1 LALRTPV
8 ELAILGPSPNQDAAM
23 THPPISDSIVFTYT
37 DDLPASSR
45 FFREILELDFVVDQ
59 GQCHIFR
66 MSPTSYIGVCSIP
79 GRPRAT
85 VGVTI
90 TIVTPDVDGW
100 HNFLTAKGL
109 VYDVAPRTSERFQVY
124 SSLFIDPN
132 GYRIEIQNFLDPDW
146 RKSIASGQSAKG

>member
-1 LALRTPV
+1 MQR
-8 ELAILGPSPNQDAAM
+8 PS
-23 THPPISDSIVFTYT
+23 ISDSVVFTYT

-45 FFREILELDFVVDQ
+45 FFREVLELEFVVDQ
-59 GQCHIFR
+59 GLCHIFR
-66 MSPTSYIGVCSIP
+66 LSPTSYIGVCNIP

-100 HNFLTAKGL
+100 HAFLTAKGL
-109 VYDVAPRTSERFQVY
+109 VYDTAPRLSERFNVY

-132 GYRIEIQNFLDPDW
+132 GYRIEIQNFRDADW
-146 RKSIASGQSAKG
+146 RTPLAVTTDPCGPQS

>member
-1 LALRTPV
+1 MP
-8 ELAILGPSPNQDAAM
+8 
-23 THPPISDSIVFTYT
+23 HPPISDTVVFTYT

-45 FFREILELDFVVDQ
+45 FFRDVLELEFVVDQ
-59 GQCHIFR
+59 GLCHIFR
-66 MSPTSYIGVCSIP
+66 MSPTSYIGVCAVP

-100 HNFLTAKGL
+100 HAFLTGKGL
-109 VYDVAPRTSERFQVY
+109 VYQTPPTSSERFNVY

-132 GYRIEIQNFLDPDW
+132 GYRIEIQNFRDPKW
-146 RKSIASGQSAKG
+146 REAKIV